1 VTSSGPPRQISGRA
15 LRVDRIQPA
24 HASWSDIQRFALT
37 SNGYDHCGSLEACAA
52 LAEARQ
58 CDTLSNM
65 RACLFYEQRKWRF
78 MDAQPDA
85 MAMSRIRELMALI
98 SERVRSANDLLA

>member
-1 VTSSGPPRQISGRA
+1 
-15 LRVDRIQPA
+15 
-24 HASWSDIQRFALT
+24 
-37 SNGYDHCGSLEACAA
+37 
-52 LAEARQ
+52 
-58 CDTLSNM
+58 
-65 RACLFYEQRKWRF
+65 